1 MKADR
6 RQFLRQ
12 SALSALVVGQAWPP
26 GSRTMYLPEFESPS
40 VHGVESGSL
49 RQEFL
54 LQEGL
59 TYLNTGSLGPCPR
72 AVLNRMTTALTELE
86 GNPVGYNWGHL
97 GEQMEQVRD
106 LAAHFLG
113 TKRDHIVLTRNTTEG
128 INLVGSCLAINPGDE
143 ILTTDQEHAGG
154 ENGLLYLAEQKGA
167 IIKKMTLP
175 LGECTSEAILQLIS
189 SSLTSR
195 TKVLMLSH
203 INTISG
209 LRMPL
214 KEISALTRPLN
225 ILFMVD
231 GAQAPGMIRVDVETS
246 GADIYATSGHKW
258 LLGPKETGLLYL
270 HPGVQER
277 IKPAFLRSGYA
288 AYSASGGTRN
298 VGVWIG
304 LGAAL
309 QWHQNLGIDHVEN
322 RCFTLAR
329 YCRQKLADVPGLII
343 ISPSH
348 PELATGMVSVQLI
361 NSKNQDVFEA
371 LRQRKII
378 VKLLPQ
384 FNALRFSTHVFNTET
399 DVDLLVKNLIEIGL
413 K

>member
-12 SALSALVVGQAWPP
+12 SALSALVVGQAWSP
-26 GSRTMYLPEFESPS
+26 GSRTMYLPEYESPS
-40 VHGVESGSL
+40 VRPGTGSL
-49 RQEFL
+49 RLEFL

-86 GNPVGYNWGHL
+86 GNPVGHNWGHL

-106 LAAHFLG
+106 LAANFLG

-128 INLVGSCLAINPGDE
+128 LNLVGSCLAINPGDE
-143 ILTTDQEHAGG
+143 LLTTDQEHAGG

-167 IIKKMTLP
+167 IVKKMTWP
-175 LGECTSEAILQLIS
+175 IGECTRESLLQVIS
-189 SSLTSR
+189 ASLTSR

-203 INTISG
+203 VNTITG
-209 LRMPL
+209 MRMPL
-214 KEISALTRPLN
+214 KDIAALVRPLN
-225 ILFMVD
+225 ILFVVD
-231 GAQAPGMIRVDVETS
+231 GAQAPGMIRVDVASS

-270 HPGVQER
+270 HPGIQER

-288 AYSASGGTRN
+288 SYSASGGTRN

-309 QWHQNLGIDHVEN
+309 QWHQNLGIDQVER
-322 RCFTLAR
+322 RCLTLAR
-329 YCRQKLADVPGLII
+329 YCRQKLVDVPGLSV

-348 PELATGMVSVQLI
+348 PELATGMVSVQLLKH
-361 NSKNQDVFEA
+361 KNQDVFET

-384 FNALRFSTHVFNTET
+384 FNALRFSTHVFNSEAEI
-399 DVDLLVKNLIEIGL
+399 DLLVNNLAEIVL